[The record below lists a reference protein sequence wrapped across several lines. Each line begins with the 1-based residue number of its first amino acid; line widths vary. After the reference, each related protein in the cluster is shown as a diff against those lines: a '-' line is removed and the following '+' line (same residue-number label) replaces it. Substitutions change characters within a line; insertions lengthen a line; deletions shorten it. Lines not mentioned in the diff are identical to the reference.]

1 MSGIVSSFK
10 TEYERKL
17 HPTQNTECTYITVPT
32 SLVFCVVVFIQSR
45 LNLPQMVGSKA
56 PPSVCSLAFFS
67 RSQSTIPSSSI
78 IFLCIGSSCGNP
90 GHCISSLWEPGISCI
105 IPKSC
110 KAPPF
115 LSCSFMLKWARVSS
129 ITQWV
134 IASAFRRASRHTEFS
149 SLLLP
154 YAMFLLTVQMSSW
167 LSHMAFWIPH
177 KEMNCCLFRY
187 GNVQLWVSAKQLG
200 GRETVL
206 FQVPGRDRCVSC
218 QLLTLPCDISLLI
231 GIVTMRELLPKKS
244 IT

>member
-1 MSGIVSSFK
+1 MKGNSIQPKTQSAHTSLCPHPWCFVWLYSYRADSICLRWWVPRLHLLFAHWLSSQELSLPFLHLLLFFCALVAAVVIQDTASAACGNQVFPVSFPKAASHHHSWAAASCWSEHVSS
-10 TEYERKL
+10 
-17 HPTQNTECTYITVPT
+17 
-32 SLVFCVVVFIQSR
+32 
-45 LNLPQMVGSKA
+45 MA
-56 PPSVCSLAFFS
+56 
-67 RSQSTIPSSSI
+67 
-78 IFLCIGSSCGNP
+78 
-90 GHCISSLWEPGISCI
+90 
-105 IPKSC
+105 
-110 KAPPF
+110 
-115 LSCSFMLKWARVSS
+115 
-129 ITQWV
+129 QWV

-154 YAMFLLTVQMSSW
+154 YTMFLLTVQMSSW
-167 LSHMAFWIPH
+167 LFHMAFWIPH